1 MVHGR
6 SVPGIL
12 SQAFLSLK
20 SKNVTQTRVQF
31 VGQKWGQKDENNFIK
46 VIGSDLTR

>member
-12 SQAFLSLK
+12 SLK
-20 SKNVTQTRVQF
+20 STNLTKTRAQF
-31 VGQKWGQKDENNFIK
+31 VGQKWGHKDQNNFIK
-46 VIGSDLTR
+46 VVESDLTR